1 MPPTKSKRRNNSA
14 FESDRDRTFIDWGKL
29 AIDALRLKCN
39 QYGIAGTGR
48 RIVLQDRLHKHFH
61 PQINVAENNNTQN
74 IENNNADN
82 VIIQA
87 SDQQTSTEDNPIT
100 NNATE
105 PTCTGQINNQNTDIL
120 RAIQQLQN
128 QVNSLTSAAASK
140 QNEHTTEIQSINTT
154 GNNELIFPINP
165 SENNTVVRNTDS
177 TNNTDGH
184 HLQNAN
190 EERTTRSREEINQP
204 AYGFNHQTQGND
216 FNFIN
221 NNNQILNNENPYVP
235 PPIKENILKKIKQ
248 NEFVEFIE
256 ILPPN
261 ITNQMQGNLG
271 FEIDPENSGSLK
283 IKTQQNNN
291 RIPDFKTWVTA
302 WNHFYQTNL
311 HFDINLHYKLFSY
324 FKIITDLAKKFK
336 FANVMAYDR
345 AHRLQLAS
353 QHRLPKQQQTISWIK
368 IDDEIFNMFLR
379 DNYLPQCY
387 HCSTYGHFANMCPTK
402 QKTKSSGS
410 SDQHTTVTPPQ
421 NNFRPQ
427 QLSNETNYI
436 PNNSTQPN
444 QPDQLRT
451 CFRFNR
457 AQPCSKPPCRFLH
470 QCNKCFRPGHPSV
483 KCPNTTDT
491 MFRP

>member
-1 MPPTKSKRRNNSA
+1 MPPIKSKRRNNSA
-14 FESDRDRTFIDWGKL
+14 FDNDRDRTLIDWGKL

-39 QYGIAGTGR
+39 QYGITGTGR
-48 RIVLQDRLHKHFH
+48 KVVLQERLYKHFH
-61 PQINVAENNNTQN
+61 PQIDLAENNNTQN
-74 IENNNADN
+74 IQNDNAGNGIIPANDQQIICTENNQLTN
-82 VIIQA
+82 
-87 SDQQTSTEDNPIT
+87 

-105 PTCTGQINNQNTDIL
+105 PTCTGQNNQNTDIL

-128 QVNSLTSAAASK
+128 QVSSLTAAAASK
-140 QNEHTTEIQSINTT
+140 QNEHTTDQIQSINTT
-154 GNNELIFPINP
+154 GNDLIFPINP
-165 SENNTVVRNTDS
+165 GVSYESNTD
-177 TNNTDGH
+177 
-184 HLQNAN
+184 
-190 EERTTRSREEINQP
+190 TTRRHVDVQNL
-204 AYGFNHQTQGND
+204 T
-216 FNFIN
+216 
-221 NNNQILNNENPYVP
+221 NE
-235 PPIKENILKKIKQ
+235 
-248 NEFVEFIE
+248 EFVEFRV

-261 ITNQMQGNLG
+261 ITNQGNLG
-271 FEIDPENSGSLK
+271 FEIDPENSGSFK

-324 FKIITDLAKKFK
+324 FKIITDFAKKFK

-353 QHRLPKQQQTISWIK
+353 QHKLPKQQQTASWEK

-387 HCSTYGHFANMCPTK
+387 HCSAFGHFANMCPTK
-402 QKTKSSGS
+402 QKTKSHLNNLTGS
-410 SDQHTTVTPPQ
+410 SDQHTTVTPTQ

-427 QLSNETNYI
+427 QLPNETNYS
-436 PNNSTQPN
+436 PNNSTLPN
-444 QPDQLRT
+444 QPDQPRT

-470 QCNKCFRPGHPSV
+470 QCNKCSRPGHPSV

>member
-1 MPPTKSKRRNNSA
+1 MYLVFSEK
-14 FESDRDRTFIDWGKL
+14 
-29 AIDALRLKCN
+29 
-39 QYGIAGTGR
+39 
-48 RIVLQDRLHKHFH
+48 
-61 PQINVAENNNTQN
+61 INFDLIWFLSEDNNTQN
-74 IENNNADN
+74 IENDNADN
-82 VIIQA
+82 GIILA
-87 SDQQTSTEDNPIT
+87 NDQQICTEDNQIIT

-105 PTCTGQINNQNTDIL
+105 PTCTGKNNQNTDIL

-128 QVNSLTSAAASK
+128 QVNSLTAAAASK
-140 QNEHTTEIQSINTT
+140 QNEHTTDQIQSINTT
-154 GNNELIFPINP
+154 GNDLIFPINP
-165 SENNTVVRNTDS
+165 SDSYEGNTVNTD
-177 TNNTDGH
+177 TGRH
-184 HLQNAN
+184 VQNLAN
-190 EERTTRSREEINQP
+190 AEPGTRTRNEINNP
-204 AYGFNHQTQGND
+204 AYGFNNQQIQGNN

-221 NNNQILNNENPYVP
+221 NQISNNENPYVP

-248 NEFVEFIE
+248 NEFVEFHE

-261 ITNQMQGNLG
+261 ITNQIQGNLG

-324 FKIITDLAKKFK
+324 FKIITDFAKKIK

-353 QHRLPKQQQTISWIK
+353 QHRLSKQQQTVSWVK

-387 HCSTYGHFANMCPTK
+387 HCSTFGHFANMCPTK
-402 QKTKSSGS
+402 QKTKSHLNNLTGS

-427 QLSNETNYI
+427 QLSNETNYS
-436 PNNSTQPN
+436 PNNSTLPN
-444 QPDQLRT
+444 QPDQPRT

-470 QCNKCFRPGHPSV
+470 QCNKCFRPRHPSV